1 MNPLWRKVLQPL
13 RHSVRIKG
21 FLYRCIWLLPERFR
35 SQALIRGAL
44 KELADRQ
51 GGNVT
56 FVNIGAND
64 GLSGDHLR
72 EFIIRKRWRGLL
84 VEPVPFVFDRLRRA
98 YRGVDTV
105 QFEQAAIAAQDGTT
119 PFWFLQ
125 KNNTLAPGYDQ
136 IGSFSRDY
144 LLHHA
149 GMFPGLEPFI
159 TSMAVPSLTLASL
172 LRKHAM
178 SQLDSCLSMP
188 RVTMARSSNRSISAS
203 HRAWSSSRTPGCPPP
218 SARNATNSW
227 PARAIGLPMTA
238 AIPSPPTPRKRAS
251 AGGAAAMRL
260 QALPDL

>member
-1 MNPLWRKVLQPL
+1 MHPLMRMALQPL
-13 RHSVRIKG
+13 KHSVLIKG
-21 FLYRCIWLLPERFR
+21 LLYRCIWLLPERFR
-35 SQALIRGAL
+35 SQSLIRCAL
-44 KELADRQ
+44 KRFADRKGQ
-51 GGNVT
+51 DVT

-178 SQLDSCLSMP
+178 SQLDILFIDAEGYDGKIVKQIDFRQPPGLVIFENARMP
-188 RVTMARSSNRSISAS
+188 AAEREECHQLLACQGYRIADDGSNTIATHAQKAR
-203 HRAWSSSRTPGCPPP
+203 
-218 SARNATNSW
+218 
-227 PARAIGLPMTA
+227 
-238 AIPSPPTPRKRAS
+238 
-251 AGGAAAMRL
+251 
-260 QALPDL
+260 